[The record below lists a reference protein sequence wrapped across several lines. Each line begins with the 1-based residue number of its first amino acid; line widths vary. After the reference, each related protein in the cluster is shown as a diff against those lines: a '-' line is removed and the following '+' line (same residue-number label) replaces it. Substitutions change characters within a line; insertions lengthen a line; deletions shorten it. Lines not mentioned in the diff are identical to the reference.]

1 MKEPYAG
8 VHGESEP
15 TAPSAPQIFSNEEV
29 IIIDH
34 DVKDTKT
41 ETKSRTEL
49 IDIKFDCKSR
59 ANTKIGMSLQGNEV
73 ARIFKGSLA
82 ERQGV
87 KVGWTIAAINSEP
100 ILETDANVKQ
110 RIEYLLLSSQ
120 GKYGHVII
128 SFQKSHSSQ
137 TKHVNLNF
145 PLNWD
150 SLGLALEGR
159 TIIKVQNGKTA
170 AKLGV
175 KPGWKI
181 ESVGNQKCTSEDSA
195 VVAVMIHQAKTK
207 CIEEGKSTVPIN
219 FLVSRAVEEQNPN
232 VSHAAQQKS
241 CSLQ

>member
-181 ESVGNQKCTSEDSA
+181 ESVGNQKVLIS
-195 VVAVMIHQAKTK
+195 Q
-207 CIEEGKSTVPIN
+207 
-219 FLVSRAVEEQNPN
+219 
-232 VSHAAQQKS
+232 
-241 CSLQ
+241 